1 MNTPRLS
8 ALLLAL
14 SLPLGAFAQNV
25 LLAGD
30 GGSMDPVVAVDR
42 LDPIVLRD
50 GKRVKIHAT
59 AFSLA
64 KAESYF
70 PAMVK
75 FDKIHVLLSGRD
87 TADGTSVNNIFHLDC
102 TLESAYSLE
111 DVFLVL
117 VLEGRHK
124 GARSIFVEEVAKVK
138 ANECAYVDV
147 TTPME
152 IEVDSGRYRAHLFSK
167 GREVFTSKM
176 RPAEIEAAI
185 AEMVRKKIENVDNA
199 PARPFF
205 GPGPVFPKS
214 LRKSVRQGKAV
225 LKLAIDPAGAV
236 SEPSVVEASA
246 PEFGTAALEA
256 VRQWRFLPK
265 VANGQPVPSVIK
277 MPFDFNADKK

>member
-1 MNTPRLS
+1 MITSKLS
-8 ALLLAL
+8 ALLFAM
-14 SLPLGAFAQNV
+14 SLPLGAFAQNA

-30 GGSMDPVVAVDR
+30 GGPMCPVVAVDR

-75 FDKIHVLLSGRD
+75 FDKMHIQLSGME
-87 TADGTSVNNIFHLDC
+87 TADGRSVNNIFHLNC
-102 TLESAYSLE
+102 TLESSFTLE

-124 GARSIFVEEVAKVK
+124 GARSIFVEQVSNVV

-152 IEVDSGRYRAHLFSK
+152 IEVDSGKCRVHLFSK

-176 RPAEIEAAI
+176 RPAEIEAAV
-185 AEMVRKKIENVDNA
+185 AEMVRKKIGNVERA

-214 LRKSVRQGKAV
+214 LPRSVRTGKALV
-225 LKLAIDPAGAV
+225 KLSVSSAGAV
-236 SEPSVVEASA
+236 TESSVLEASA
-246 PEFGTAALEA
+246 PEFGVAALDA

-265 VANGQPVPSVIK
+265 VEAGQPVASVVR
-277 MPFDFNADKK
+277 MPFEFDADRK

>member
-1 MNTPRLS
+1 MC
-8 ALLLAL
+8 
-14 SLPLGAFAQNV
+14 
-25 LLAGD
+25 
-30 GGSMDPVVAVDR
+30 PVVAVDR

-75 FDKIHVLLSGRD
+75 FDKIHVQLSGQE
-87 TADGTSVNNIFHLDC
+87 TADGRSVNNIFHLNC
-102 TLESAYSLE
+102 TLESAFALE

-124 GARSIFVEEVAKVK
+124 GARSIFVEEVAKVQ

-152 IEVDSGRYRAHLFSK
+152 IDVDTGRYRAHLFSK

-176 RPAEIEAAI
+176 RPEEIEAAV
-185 AEMVRKKIENVDNA
+185 AGMVRKKIENVDHA
-199 PARPFF
+199 SARPFF
-205 GPGPVFPKS
+205 GPGPVFPKN
-214 LRKSVRQGKAV
+214 LPQSVRTGRALV
-225 LKLAIDPAGAV
+225 KLSISREGAV
-236 SEPSVVEASA
+236 AESSVLEASA
-246 PEFGTAALEA
+246 PEFGLAALEA

-265 VANGQPVPSVIK
+265 VEAGQPVASVVR
-277 MPFDFNADKK
+277 MPFEFDVDKK